1 MLRDGSWLLLSLYI
15 LLFDQEPLGLEMWL
29 GPRRS
34 Q

>member
-1 MLRDGSWLLLSLYI
+1 LSFYV
-15 LLFDQEPLGLEMWL
+15 LLFDQEPIGLEMWL